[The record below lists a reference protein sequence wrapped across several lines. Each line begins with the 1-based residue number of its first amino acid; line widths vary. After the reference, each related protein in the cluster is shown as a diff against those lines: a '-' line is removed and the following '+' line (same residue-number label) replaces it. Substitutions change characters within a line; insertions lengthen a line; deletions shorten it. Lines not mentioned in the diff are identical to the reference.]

1 MVSVPR
7 IWRSIPSILLAASFF
22 LPVARAY
29 TYTPFLTP
37 SFLFQYDI
45 SDDGLPIPITSQCE
59 TLHITW
65 DRGTAE
71 GPAPAPP
78 YYLQV
83 YTSTY
88 LYPFIILAGS
98 DSSFDWAV
106 PFAPGTQYQ
115 ICMFDANGNP
125 GGCQA
130 TYTVIASPESD
141 APTCQNVSLPVALEV
156 EAIVAN
162 APMSQ
167 YQWVEQCTAISV
179 TPKNGTPPYIFTVA
193 PGLHPPYNIT
203 SYSMTSMS
211 WTVSLSWG
219 SSFFVSVVDS
229 EGNSWSIGPLHSDYG
244 AHTACLALDD
254 VSPQMWVGPS
264 VAVGVGIGG
273 MAIGSL
279 LGIIATYLFMEHRRR
294 KELRG
299 ALMHVSYHSPSL
311 NSIALPQDSKYGNVP
326 LGTANTSQGQ
336 SHDYSLANINH
347 SEDSGLLLNRFSD
360 VPVQYSVEPFA
371 VSKQDQNGPATE
383 DEPLGSRQ
391 DRRASA
397 SPGGSLQVYTID
409 LNTKTA
415 SNVSNARPGVV
426 EVEPAQQLGEASR
439 NDRAGPEEK
448 QALLGGTVDD
458 RLAGNDVA
466 LNGLLI
472 QPPSPGQH
480 SRRPKRLSK
489 PPTGARPRT

>member
-1 MVSVPR
+1 MS
-7 IWRSIPSILLAASFF
+7 SILNDTRSF
-22 LPVARAY
+22 
-29 TYTPFLTP
+29 TGLTEP
-37 SFLFQYDI
+37 T
-45 SDDGLPIPITSQCE
+45 GQCE

-115 ICMFDANGNP
+115 ICMVRAINAVHAVASCPLQFDANGNP

-167 YQWVEQCTAISV
+167 YQWVE
-179 TPKNGTPPYIFTVA
+179 
-193 PGLHPPYNIT
+193 
-203 SYSMTSMS
+203 
-211 WTVSLSWG
+211 
-219 SSFFVSVVDS
+219 
-229 EGNSWSIGPLHSDYG
+229 
-244 AHTACLALDD
+244 
-254 VSPQMWVGPS
+254 QMWVGPS

-336 SHDYSLANINH
+336 SHDHSLANINH

-415 SNVSNARPGVV
+415 SNVSNARPGFV